1 MHLTE
6 LRRCRWVVDLAL
18 VQLSA
23 GKVGFAL
30 VTTLQNPLPFHQC
43 SPSSVWCLCPD
54 ETAHMQDMFLQNRL
68 VRLVCVFLQSLIRH
82 RVINIAELL
91 LEIQAF
97 CVKFSRIREAATLF
111 RVLKQM
117 ESGGSLS
124 SSPVAATHEAGPDSP
139 SRDQ

>member
-1 MHLTE
+1 
-6 LRRCRWVVDLAL
+6 
-18 VQLSA
+18 
-23 GKVGFAL
+23 
-30 VTTLQNPLPFHQC
+30 
-43 SPSSVWCLCPD
+43 
-54 ETAHMQDMFLQNRL
+54 MQDMFLQNRL

-124 SSPVAATHEAGPDSP
+124 SSPVAAAHEAVADSP